1 MRRTALTTVAVLTM
15 LGCTQTHVVL
25 MFGDGGESPDAT
37 ADADALPAAATV
49 VSIASYH
56 ACAIAAG
63 ALYCWGANAEGRL
76 GTGDTKPRLTPARV
90 GTDTDW
96 LTVATSAR
104 ATLVLKRNG
113 QLWSFGANDNGQ
125 LGVGDFAARPAPT
138 PIGDRT
144 DWTAIATRFDHAC
157 ALAREGSLW
166 CWGAN
171 TEGQL
176 GQDDQYGSST
186 DRAVPTAVTSAHDF
200 VFVDTGQG
208 HSCAIR
214 ANGTLWCWGRN
225 SEGELGQGP
234 NGAIQLR
241 RPVQVGT
248 AASWQ
253 AVQGGQNFTCGLRG
267 GDTLCWGSVQ
277 DAAIPGGPAGDVV
290 DTPLSIGAPGGVVQ
304 LSINTF
310 GGCVID
316 GTGAAYGWGR
326 NNEGQLGLG
335 DVDARAT
342 PTLIG
347 SGWTQISVG
356 RFSTCG
362 VRDGAVVCT
371 GDNRDGELG
380 LGDTDRRAVPTPVT
394 LPR

>member
-1 MRRTALTTVAVLTM
+1 MS
-15 LGCTQTHVVL
+15 
-25 MFGDGGESPDAT
+25 GDAGQAPDT
-37 ADADALPAAATV
+37 SIDSDALPAPPTV

-56 ACAIAAG
+56 ACAVAGG

-76 GTGDTKPRLTPARV
+76 GTDDTNPRATPARV

-104 ATLVLKRNG
+104 ATLAMKRTG

-125 LGVGDFAARPAPT
+125 LGVGDFSARRKPT
-138 PIGDRT
+138 PVGDRS

-157 ALAREGSLW
+157 ALARDGSLW

-176 GQDDQYGSST
+176 GQDDEYGSST
-186 DRAVPTAVTSAHDF
+186 DRPVPTPVTGPRDF
-200 VFVDTGQG
+200 AFVDAGQG
-208 HSCAIR
+208 HSCAVR
-214 ANGTLWCWGRN
+214 TGGTLWCWGRN
-225 SEGELGQGP
+225 SEAELGQGP
-234 NGAIQLR
+234 NAPIQMR
-241 RPVQVGT
+241 RPMQVGT
-248 AASWQ
+248 ASGWQ
-253 AVQGGQNFTCGLRG
+253 AVQAGQNFTCGLRA

-277 DAAIPGGPAGDVV
+277 DAAIPGGTPGGVV
-290 DTPLSIGAPGGVVQ
+290 DTPLSIGAPAGVVQ

-326 NNEGQLGLG
+326 NIEGQLGLG
-335 DVDARAT
+335 DLDARNT
-342 PTLIG
+342 PSLLG
-347 SGWTQISVG
+347 GGWTQLSAG

-362 VRDGAVVCT
+362 VRDGAVVCM
-371 GDNRDGELG
+371 GDNRDGQLG
-380 LGDTDRRAVPTPVT
+380 LGDADRRAVPSVVT
-394 LPR
+394 FPP